1 MINYTV
7 NFFELELLRIKDIK
21 LHETTEYNRLRNV
34 FDRIAGS
41 KYLMNPVIVGRY
53 NKELILIDGANRL
66 STLREIGCKLAIAQV
81 IDYKNPKIKLK
92 RWHHLVYNA
101 DLDIIISFCNKL
113 NLKYSFTGHKD
124 GSGILKDKFNYILA
138 SAITKNK
145 SLLVELPKNFGK
157 MLDVLNSF
165 TKLYF
170 NIYKFD
176 RSEEEITIS
185 DLRKYTRKKGTLI
198 EFPCFTKK
206 QIVEIANNH
215 SRLPAGISR
224 HILENR
230 VLHVRF
236 ELAKL
241 MDDARLD
248 RKQKELEKYLL
259 NKIDKNK
266 VRQYRE
272 SVIVFD
278 E

>member
-7 NFFELELLRIKDIK
+7 NFFELEILRIKDIK

-41 KYLMNPVIVGRY
+41 KHLMNPVIVGRY
-53 NKELILIDGANRL
+53 NKDLILIDGANRL
-66 STLREIGCKLAIAQV
+66 STLKEIGCKLAIAQV
-81 IDYKNPKIKLK
+81 IDYKNSKIKLK
-92 RWHHLVYNA
+92 RWHHLVYNLGLS
-101 DLDIIISFCNKL
+101 DIISFCGKL
-113 NLKYSFTGHKD
+113 GLTYSRTPYIKGAKL
-124 GSGILKDKFNYILA
+124 LKDKFNFVLA
-138 SAITKNK
+138 SDINKNE
-145 SLLVELPKNFGK
+145 SLIINLPKNFRKTIEALNAITK
-157 MLDVLNSF
+157 M
-165 TKLYF
+165 YF
-170 NIYKFD
+170 NVYDFD
-176 RSEEEITIS
+176 RSEEEITIK

-215 SRLPAGISR
+215 DRVPAGITR

-230 VLHVRF
+230 VLHVRY
-236 ELAKL
+236 
-241 MDDARLD
+241 
-248 RKQKELEKYLL
+248 ELEKLKDEKQLVKLQNELEKNLL